1 MYWTG
6 EVLGFESLVYGV
18 FEFVHVLIDTSKF
31 RTTVKSSVNDILYYV
46 ILYMQMTDDQV
57 RVWRGKNKTPQDFI
71 RKFNWFFDNLIKR
84 LALNRDFSILMV
96 LLVYFCH
103 LKNWRLF
110 LKQQVGE
117 INICMVELYLEGIH
131 VLFNVSG
138 EAVDQ

>member
-1 MYWTG
+1 MMYWTG

-57 RVWRGKNKTPQDFI
+57 RVQRGKMKTPKDFF

-84 LALNRDFSILMV
+84 LALNGHFFHFDGLACIFMSIKE
-96 LLVYFCH
+96 
-103 LKNWRLF
+103 LKACI
-110 LKQQVGE
+110 KQKVVE
-117 INICMVELYLEGIH
+117 INMGMV
-131 VLFNVSG
+131 
-138 EAVDQ
+138 

>member
-1 MYWTG
+1 MMYWTG

-57 RVWRGKNKTPQDFI
+57 RVQRGKIKTQKDFI

-84 LALNRDFSILMV
+84 LALKRHF
-96 LLVYFCH
+96 FH
-103 LKNWRLF
+103 F
-110 LKQQVGE
+110 
-117 INICMVELYLEGIH
+117 
-131 VLFNVSG
+131 
-138 EAVDQ
+138 

>member
-1 MYWTG
+1 MMYWTG

-57 RVWRGKNKTPQDFI
+57 RVQRGKTKTPKDFI

-84 LALNRDFSILMV
+84 LALSRDFFFILMV
-96 LLVYFCH
+96 WLVYFCH
-103 LKNWRLF
+103 LKNLRL
-110 LKQQVGE
+110 V
-117 INICMVELYLEGIH
+117 Y
-131 VLFNVSG
+131 
-138 EAVDQ
+138 